1 MVLKD
6 FDLKSR
12 FETERNRGYLK
23 NTCYITVNI
32 HCKRKRF
39 HSSFFIHSLE
49 YLGKVIVKLLLFLD

>member
-23 NTCYITVNI
+23 NTCYITVNSGAPWV
-32 HCKRKRF
+32 RKF
-39 HSSFFIHSLE
+39 
-49 YLGKVIVKLLLFLD
+49 GKLSIPENLVMT

>member
-12 FETERNRGYLK
+12 FETESNRGYLK

-32 HCKRKRF
+32 YCKRKRF
-39 HSSFFIHSLE
+39 SF
-49 YLGKVIVKLLLFLD
+49 VILYA